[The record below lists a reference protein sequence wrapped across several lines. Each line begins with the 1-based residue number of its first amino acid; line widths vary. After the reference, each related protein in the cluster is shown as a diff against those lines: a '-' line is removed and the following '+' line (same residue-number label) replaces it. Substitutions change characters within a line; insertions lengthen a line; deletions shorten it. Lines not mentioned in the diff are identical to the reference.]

1 MKDITI
7 YMNERMQ
14 PVDKAVAVFAKVV
27 RANGEKLFLDLRPKV
42 EVTSADIG
50 EPTPEQIALFEAM
63 NLSL

>member
-27 RANGEKLFLDLRPKV
+27 RANGEKLFLDLQPKV
-42 EVTSADIG
+42 EVTSADI

-63 NLSL
+63 NLS

>member
-27 RANGEKLFLDLRPKV
+27 RENGDKLFLDLRPA
-42 EVTSADIG
+42 EASGLDIG
-50 EPTPEQIALFEAM
+50 EPTPEEIALIEAM
-63 NLSL
+63 NLS

>member
-14 PVDKAVAVFAKVV
+14 PVDKEGAVFAKVV
-27 RANGEKLFLDLRPKV
+27 RANGEKLFLDLRPKT
-42 EVTSADIG
+42 EATSIDIG

-63 NLSL
+63 NLS